1 MEKYRKGENMN
12 TEIISFRA
20 TDGVLNDGYI
30 IKNNSKKIIISI
42 HGMSSNCF
50 KTRDKIISQKVIENG
65 FDYMAFNN
73 RGSELVKYI
82 RINIDG
88 KEIKALGGTTYE
100 DPEESYYDIKGAM
113 EKALEFGYEEI
124 YLQGHS
130 LGTTKIVYTYNRL
143 KNENSEL
150 IKHIK
155 GIILLSLVDIP
166 RAIKIYLN
174 ENYENV
180 IKLAEEKESKKEYL
194 DLMPYKSFIHPI
206 CVKTFLRYTKYN
218 EEINF
223 AQYSNTVYKFEKLN
237 NITVPLFMRWG
248 NSNEMIEQSAKDL
261 VEYLN
266 KKITNKNK
274 DINFVD
280 GADHGY
286 TGKEKILAN
295 EIINFLN
302 RGI

>member
-1 MEKYRKGENMN
+1 MN
-12 TEIISFRA
+12 TEIVSFRA

-30 IKNNSKKIIISI
+30 IKNGSQKIIISI

-50 KTRDKIISQKVIENG
+50 KVRDEVISKKAIENG

-82 RINIDG
+82 RKDVDG
-88 KEIKALGGTTYE
+88 KEIKLLGGTTYE
-100 DPEESYYDIKGAM
+100 DPLEGYFDIKGAI
-113 EKALEFGYEEI
+113 EKAIELGYKEI

-143 KNENSEL
+143 KNENYEL
-150 IKHIK
+150 IKNIK

-166 RAIKIYLN
+166 RAVKIFLN
-174 ENYENV
+174 EKYESI
-180 IKLAEEKESKKEYL
+180 IKLAEEKENKKEYL
-194 DLMPYKSFIHPI
+194 DLMPPKSFIHPM
-206 CVKTFLRYTKYN
+206 CVKTFLRYGKYN
-218 EEINF
+218 KELDF
-223 AQYSNTVYKFEKLN
+223 AQYSKKEFNFEELN

-248 NSNEMIEQSAKDL
+248 NSNEMIEQNAEIL
-261 VEYLN
+261 VQN
-266 KKITNKNK
+266 VNRKINNKNK
-274 DINFVD
+274 DINYID

-286 TGKEKILAN
+286 TGKEEILAN

-302 RGI
+302 KESKI